1 MADIQKS
8 TTCVVEHNSKQSFSQ
23 QLRKILLVVFII
35 LTTFVGIIHCE
46 NANGVTPSSTL
57 PSDATSVSQ
66 STENVSI
73 PAANPIEQDLEQN
86 LPGKAPQANPVQ
98 EKKTFLSKG
107 LSYAKDTVY
116 KFAPSKKVVPLG
128 FWKGLF
134 MMCCVALALSFK
146 NFVTLFLV
154 AVLYWMGLLYLPESC
169 AWFKSYTCLFV
180 LFILAGIEIF
190 CSIVTSLIK
199 IIMNEI
205 AKVNKDFKES
215 QLLISLL
222 FIVPIIFFLG
232 NKIMSETFFLLRWGI
247 CAGLI
252 YFILEVRILLNYWA
266 ILKLICE
273 VSLSWWLEPILLFVF
288 LIAACIWLPVVG
300 VLSFFMLL
308 GIPGMRQELEKL

>member
-8 TTCVVEHNSKQSFSQ
+8 STCVVEHNSKQSFSQ

-46 NANGVTPSSTL
+46 NANEVTPASTL

-66 STENVSI
+66 STENVSM
-73 PAANPIEQDLEQN
+73 PTANPIEQDLEQN
-86 LPGKAPQANPVQ
+86 LPGKAPQANSVQ
-98 EKKTFLSKG
+98 EKNTFLSRI
-107 LSYAKDTVY
+107 LSYVKDTVY
-116 KFAPSKKVVPLG
+116 KFIPSKKVVPLG

-134 MMCCVALALSFK
+134 MMCCIALALSFK

-154 AVLYWMGLLYLPESC
+154 AVLYWMGLLYFPESC
-169 AWFKSYTCLFV
+169 AWFKSYTCLSM
-180 LFILAGIEIF
+180 LFILSGIEIAF
-190 CSIVTSLIK
+190 SIVGSLIK

-215 QLLISLL
+215 QLFMSLL
-222 FIVPIIFFLG
+222 LLVPIIFFLG

-252 YFILEVRILLNYWA
+252 YFVLEVRKILNYWA
-266 ILKLICE
+266 ILKVICE
-273 VSLSWWLEPILLFVF
+273 VAFAWWLEPILLFVF
-288 LIAACIWLPVVG
+288 LVAGCIWLPVVG
-300 VLSFFMLL
+300 VLSFLILL
-308 GIPGMRQELEKL
+308 GTPCVRKGLEKI